1 MRIKIN
7 SLLNSTIRFYL
18 KDKYRKFIFTELKE
32 RYKDWSI
39 IADKLEIPVR
49 NLFGVRRG
57 WEYRSGKKKFYF
69 INAMWLKRII
79 DILKLNTNEVEKN
92 VEYVKMGYSGNR
104 SRISLPFEIDFNNE
118 DFYSIKRA
126 IGEYVLMKTIQSN
139 LNFTRSKNMPI
150 TKERYI
156 SFKPDI
162 KNNIEKFRLRGLKPK
177 LKSNLTHHKLSY
189 VIPFTGKGTSVI
201 VPKEIVFNE
210 YFAKQFGKWI
220 GDRCGGKRKVGVAN
234 KNWIFVKEF
243 RDFLKNLDQK
253 NISTILTCSK
263 SFTPS
268 KELINKTKKIK
279 HSKTQYGD
287 YAYRVEVSNSTLKSL
302 VFDRLEKD
310 MHDIL
315 FSSKESVRHAFYAG
329 FFEAEGSII
338 KDSNTIS
345 LSFGLNLKNKK
356 FTEKWDNL
364 IKNVVSLNYL
374 LSIDN
379 FNPRISRKISKTKKS
394 RTLKYDII
402 LLNSLK
408 SRSNSQRHK

>member
-1 MRIKIN
+1 
-7 SLLNSTIRFYL
+7 
-18 KDKYRKFIFTELKE
+18 
-32 RYKDWSI
+32 
-39 IADKLEIPVR
+39 
-49 NLFGVRRG
+49 
-57 WEYRSGKKKFYF
+57 
-69 INAMWLKRII
+69 MWLKRVIG
-79 DILKLNTNEVEKN
+79 ILKLNTDEVERN
-92 VEYVKMGYSGNR
+92 IEYAKMGYSGNR
-104 SRISLPFEIDFNNE
+104 SKIILPFEINFNNE

-126 IGEYVLMKTIQSN
+126 GGEYVLMKTIQSS
-139 LNFTRSKNMPI
+139 LNFTRSKNMVI
-150 TKERYI
+150 TKEKYI

-162 KNNIEKFRLRGLKPK
+162 KNNIEKFRLQGLKPK
-177 LKSNLTHHKLSY
+177 LKSNLTQHKISY
-189 VIPFTGKGTSVI
+189 VIPFTRKGTSVVI
-201 VPKEIVFNE
+201 PKEIVFNE
-210 YFAKQFGKWI
+210 YFAKQFGKWV

-243 RDFLKNLDQK
+243 RDFLKTLNQK
-253 NISTILTCSK
+253 NISTILTCNK
-263 SFTPS
+263 NFTPP
-268 KELINKTKKIK
+268 KELTNKTKKIK
-279 HSKTQYGD
+279 HSKTQYGN

-310 MHDIL
+310 MHNIL
-315 FSSKESVRHAFYAG
+315 FSSKESVRYAFYAG

-338 KDSNTIS
+338 KNSNTIS